1 MLSDL
6 ENFVI
11 PKNFMAIEIV
21 KPEVFSI
28 ENTPQSPALSP
39 QERKGVNL
47 E

>member
-11 PKNFMAIEIV
+11 PKNFLAIEIV

-28 ENTPQSPALSP
+28 SSLKSSSLVEDDGFI
-39 QERKGVNL
+39 K
-47 E
+47 

>member
-11 PKNFMAIEIV
+11 PKNFLAIEII

-28 ENTPQSPALSP
+28 TSP
-39 QERKGVNL
+39 QPSPLVGEGVSIK
-47 E
+47 